1 MKTKEFIRKT
11 FTVLLAVAIII
22 NFANSA
28 IYAEALGK
36 ESVVTK
42 TVNGVEY
49 KIYTYVKNGINHV
62 KVYAGDTQ
70 DYCEFYLSN
79 KKEQLV
85 REEYDYK
92 GRTFFGVKDYDTNI
106 QVIDLDNSD
115 KVNCDVIAQGITWN
129 KKTYEHW
136 NNDYW
141 YKKGNSGSKVY
152 YQIGCVAKYRIRV
165 DNSKKNKKTLDK
177 YASKIKSCNKNYA
190 LALAASA
197 GTGIGL
203 GTVVGLVIANG
214 AFPPSIMVD
223 VVVAIL
229 GGGTVASL
237 VKCTVNAYCDYKDI
251 KDIYIDARACGSKI

>member
-1 MKTKEFIRKT
+1 MSFPAAVWMLYVSFHLCDSIIPYPVMGYLFLAKEI
-11 FTVLLAVAIII
+11 
-22 NFANSA
+22 SC

-165 DNSKKNKKTLDK
+165 DNSKKIKKLLTNMHLK
-177 YASKIKSCNKNYA
+177 SSHVIKIMRWR
-190 LALAASA
+190 LLHLLEQVLVLELWW
-197 GTGIGL
+197 GL
-203 GTVVGLVIANG
+203 
-214 AFPPSIMVD
+214 
-223 VVVAIL
+223 
-229 GGGTVASL
+229 
-237 VKCTVNAYCDYKDI
+237 
-251 KDIYIDARACGSKI
+251 

>member
-92 GRTFFGVKDYDTNI
+92 GRTFF
-106 QVIDLDNSD
+106 
-115 KVNCDVIAQGITWN
+115 
-129 KKTYEHW
+129 
-136 NNDYW
+136 
-141 YKKGNSGSKVY
+141 
-152 YQIGCVAKYRIRV
+152 
-165 DNSKKNKKTLDK
+165 
-177 YASKIKSCNKNYA
+177 
-190 LALAASA
+190 
-197 GTGIGL
+197 
-203 GTVVGLVIANG
+203 
-214 AFPPSIMVD
+214 
-223 VVVAIL
+223 
-229 GGGTVASL
+229 
-237 VKCTVNAYCDYKDI
+237 
-251 KDIYIDARACGSKI
+251 